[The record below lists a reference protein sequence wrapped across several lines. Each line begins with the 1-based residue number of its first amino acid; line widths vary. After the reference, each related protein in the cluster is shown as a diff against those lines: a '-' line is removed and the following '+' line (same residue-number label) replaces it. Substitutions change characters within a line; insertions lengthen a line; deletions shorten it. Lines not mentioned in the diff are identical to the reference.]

1 MFRISLG
8 ITALLL
14 CLPAALPAADIHSSL
29 DPDSL
34 FDMSLEELMEVP
46 IVVSAARN
54 SQKINLSAVPV
65 SILTR
70 QDIHFSGATSIP
82 EVLRFVPGVDVRR
95 LDRSRYQVSVRGL
108 LGTFSD
114 RTLVLING
122 RDAMNPVFGS
132 IDWMHFPVLMED
144 IERIEVVR
152 GPGGG
157 VWGANAFT
165 GVINIITTSPAALT
179 GNLFSTTI
187 NEYGDTWNH
196 LRLTGQKGAWSWKA
210 SVGYEDVESS
220 DHAGAGRMESAFP
233 VLDPLIGFSSF
244 RARDYFRSLKF
255 DTEATYRYSE
265 QTAFSFGAAHSQND
279 FGDRDTLGYFPRKD
293 EQSDV
298 TRLFARVDHDFDS
311 DTHGHLQW
319 FGNYISSH
327 IPHLINRYSY
337 YQNDLEAQIDF
348 KPVPDHHVSIG
359 GNLRWTHITSGN
371 LTQVNEVVF
380 SESAFDEY
388 GAGLFAVD
396 RWKITD
402 RLTLERQARIDHFSK
417 TSTDWS
423 ARSALLYALDEHDQH
438 ILRFGFA
445 RAYRSAATMV
455 RETTLVSMGG
465 AFQTYTGR
473 EVGNEHTYSIEAGY
487 TGRLTENCML
497 RVDGY
502 YQRME
507 NFLGASTTMLG
518 PVALS
523 TLDNYGGADSH
534 GIEAELS
541 YDLRNAKVTAWYAY
555 NELNTD
561 NSAEVVRAYFPSRHK
576 AGVRFLYDLD
586 EHWTFAANYAY
597 NDIIH
602 LNASESPFR
611 EADMFHQFDL
621 TLSRQFA
628 QGRGEWMFGVSDVL
642 NKVQHPV
649 YDVTTFTSFETPG
662 RTFFT
667 RLQWRF

>member
-1 MFRISLG
+1 MNVYSRRRCAIRTLIF
-8 ITALLL
+8 LLL
-14 CLPAALPAADIHSSL
+14 CTAAALGDA
-29 DPDSL
+29 DSL
-34 FDMSLEELMEVP
+34 FNMSLEELMEVP

-54 SQKINLSAVPV
+54 SQSINLSAVPV

-70 QDIHFSGATSIP
+70 EDIHFSGATSIP

-165 GVINIITTSPAALT
+165 GVINIITTSPAALQ

-196 LRLTGQKGAWSWKA
+196 LRLTGQKGEWSWKA
-210 SVGYEDVESS
+210 SVGYEDLESS

-233 VLDPLIGFSSF
+233 ALDPVIGFSTYK
-244 RARDYFRSLKF
+244 ARDYFRSLKF
-255 DTEATYRYSE
+255 DTEARYRYSE
-265 QTAFSFGAAHSQND
+265 QTSFSFGAAHAQND
-279 FGDRDTLGYFPRKD
+279 FGDRDTLGYFPRKA

-298 TRLFARVDHDFDS
+298 TRLFARVDHQFDT

-319 FGNYISSH
+319 FGNYVSSR
-327 IPHLINRYSY
+327 IPHLINRYAFC
-337 YQNDLEAQIDF
+337 QNDLEAQVDF
-348 KPVPDHHVSIG
+348 KPAPDHLFSIG
-359 GNLRWTHITSGN
+359 GNLRWTHITSN
-371 LTQVNEVVF
+371 NRLTTNEIVF
-380 SESAFDEY
+380 DESAYDEY
-388 GAGLFAVD
+388 GAGLFAVHQ
-396 RWKITD
+396 WKLTD
-402 RLTLERQARIDHFSK
+402 RLTLESQARVDHFSK
-417 TSTDWS
+417 TTTDWS
-423 ARSALLYALDEHDQH
+423 ARTAFLYALDDRNEH
-438 ILRFGFA
+438 IVRFGAA
-445 RAYRSAATMV
+445 RAHRSAATMV
-455 RETTLVSMGG
+455 RETTLISLGG
-465 AFQTYTGR
+465 AFQTYTGPD
-473 EVGNEHTYSIEAGY
+473 VGNEHTYSIEAGY
-487 TGRLTENCML
+487 AGRLSDNLML
-497 RVDGY
+497 RIDGY

-507 NFLGASTTMLG
+507 NFLGASSTVIG
-518 PVALS
+518 PVTLS

-534 GIEAELS
+534 GVEAELT
-541 YDLRNAKVTAWYAY
+541 YDLKQTKLTAWYAY

-561 NSAEVVRAYFPSRHK
+561 DSAEVVRAYLPSRHK
-576 AGVRFLYDLD
+576 AGFRFLYTLN
-586 EHWTFAANYAY
+586 ENWTFAANYAY
-597 NDIIH
+597 NNIIH
-602 LNASESPFR
+602 LNKSKSPFG
-611 EADMFHQFDL
+611 EPDMFHQVDL
-621 TLSRQFA
+621 TLSRWFA
-628 QGRGEWMFGVSDVL
+628 KGRGEWMIGVSDLL
-642 NKVQHPV
+642 NEVQKPV
-649 YDVTTFTSFETPG
+649 YDVITFTSFETPG